1 MAVSISY
8 RDYQKSAIAAGL
20 DSPNGIIVA
29 PTGSG
34 KSVICA
40 GLVDGL
46 EGGTLIL
53 QPSKEVLESNIAKA
67 RAIGI
72 DAAVFSASMNS
83 KAVGRVT
90 YATIKSII
98 GCLGKFSHVKN
109 VLIDEAHLVNAKGG
123 QYEQLI
129 AELKP
134 THLVGMT
141 ATPYRMATNSL
152 GTFMRVL
159 TRTRPKLFD
168 DIVYNIHSSDLVRD
182 GFLLNP
188 EFVALDVDDSML
200 VANSTGADFTAASL
214 ERFSKANHLRIRA
227 AGLCEA
233 VALKHRSILIFSES
247 VADSQFIVDQL
258 NALGVPAAEINAKTP
273 SKARALRLEK
283 FHAGEYMAM
292 VNVGTLTTGYDFPA
306 LGAIIDARP
315 IMSVALHYQK
325 IGRVVRPFPGK
336 RPVVYDLA
344 GNYARLGNPLEYRML
359 QGPTGLWDLYAPFG
373 RLTSVPLG
381 ERESCGKVG
390 FGKHADASLYEIPQG
405 YLEWGIKELKA
416 PAKQRFAVEAVRRE
430 AFGGGV

>member
-8 RDYQKSAIAAGL
+8 RGYQKSAIAAGL
-20 DSPNGIIVA
+20 DAQNGIIVA

-53 QPSKEVLESNIAKA
+53 QPSKEVLESNVAKA

-98 GCLGKFSHVKN
+98 GCLGKFAHVKN

-134 THLVGMT
+134 SHLVGMT
-141 ATPYRMATNSL
+141 ATPYRMAANSL

-159 TRTRPKLFD
+159 TRTRPKLFN
-168 DIVYNIHSSDLVRD
+168 DIVYNINSSDLVRD

-188 EFVALDVDDSML
+188 EFVEVGLDESML
-200 VANSTGADFTAASL
+200 KKNSTGADFTSQSL
-214 ERFSKANHLRIRA
+214 ERFFLVNRLSDRVVELCRNVADRHQSLLIFVESVDESKRIVDLLNA
-227 AGLCEA
+227 AG
-233 VALKHRSILIFSES
+233 VFS
-247 VADSQFIVDQL
+247 
-258 NALGVPAAEINAKTP
+258 AEINASTP
-273 SKARALRLEK
+273 AKLRASILER
-283 FHAGEYMAM
+283 FHAGEIKA
-292 VNVGTLTTGYDFPA
+292 VCNVGTLTTGYDFPA
-306 LGAIIDARP
+306 LDAVIDARP

-325 IGRVVRPFPGK
+325 IGRVARPFPGK

-344 GNYARLGNPLEYRML
+344 GNYARLGNPLEYRMI
-359 QGPTGLWDLYAPFG
+359 QGKTGLWDLFSPGG
-373 RLTSVPLG
+373 RLTSVALG
-381 ERESCGKVG
+381 EPERLEAVG
-390 FGKHADASLYEIPQG
+390 FGKYAKTPYGELPDG
-405 YLEWGIKELKA
+405 YLSWCVNELQGERRSRMA
-416 PAKQRFAVEAVRRE
+416 AEAVRRE
-430 AFGGGV
+430 AFGGAI